1 MLQRHAD
8 EASRI
13 AKAVVQQG
21 PLGRGCQTVLVWL
34 LDAADSSKQTQAS
47 TRAKAIKALG
57 LVAEIDPE
65 LLAKSTV
72 QGCLNKAL
80 QVTFTC
86 ATCASRCA
94 ILDSAE
100 HVCCVSG
107 CTGGHRQPRSC
118 DSMSILMIS
127 DTDQGLTIALVGCA
141 APQ

>member
-1 MLQRHAD
+1 MLLRLVFARPGCRWIAHMLQRHAD

-86 ATCASRCA
+86 VTCASCCA
-94 ILDSAE
+94 LGRRRA
-100 HVCCVSG
+100 CVL
-107 CTGGHRQPRSC
+107 CTGCAQLDTGNTGHV
-118 DSMSILMIS
+118 IS
-127 DTDQGLTIALVGCA
+127 
-141 APQ
+141 